1 MSILAGDSVR
11 ALADSIREHL
21 ADGRRGEILR
31 SGVQVAIL
39 GPPNAGKSSLLNVLA
54 RRPAAIVS
62 SIAGTTRDVV
72 QVPLNIAGYP
82 VIVSDTAG
90 LRETEDF
97 IEKEG
102 VLRAQQCA
110 SDADICVVMMD
121 IQNAVLLHTH
131 EYQGYIQ
138 SGAIVVL
145 NKRDQLEE
153 AAVADVLS
161 TFEASQRDQM
171 LVISCALGDGIDV
184 FVDKLAATV
193 KQTYAALAS
202 ALVVDAFLLRGVAES
217 LTGALLWLCSTAR
230 RRTFALA
237 NHADAKR
244 GDAMRTLT
252 FLPLANTLRGHSGA
266 VLTIAFAPELG
277 KEGLL
282 FTGSADRSIKVW
294 DPWGGA
300 ETPLPTRSS
309 YSCVQTL
316 TEHSGSVVCVQVMT
330 QQKHGLVSCS
340 LDHTVK
346 TWYPAEGRALLLYP
360 WFLPA
365 QSIAQP
371 GTNWPSTLCVRS
383 GASDTLFVGDS
394 GGCISVYTSS
404 ATSMDS
410 DAVLDLQHDEPLGG
424 QSDNRF
430 QFRLKRKYSHFHS
443 LGISRLQLVADN
455 CFVVSLG
462 FDEKAQV
469 IDAIS
474 GVLSSTISNASGA
487 RFTSCSW
494 DSPSQLLL
502 LGDSTGFVQVW
513 DIFEDKLVGKKK
525 MVASP
530 PLAIAGIYVLTGA
543 AAGDFLLTGLA
554 NGMKQWLINRDV
566 GYRNC
571 SGHSDAIVAVAVIND
586 DSTGSC
592 EDADD
597 PCGQE
602 EGDER
607 LVEAVGLTKT
617 CQFFSAS
624 LDGSIRCWDSFD
636 MKVSFG
642 YEERQSEITCMIASK
657 KFRKL
662 FTGHDGGFVKVWG
675 IHTGEFVEAPSNQKS
690 SVTCLAWQEILLAGN
705 VSGCVSMWEVNYEG
719 LCRSTPFQLT
729 LVNDKSDEVT
739 CLAFSKG
746 DFLAPD
752 GQEFFVAG
760 YFTGQIAIWSFAKR
774 AVVRVFKAHD
784 DAVCS
789 LALHGCFLFS
799 GSDDTLLRMWN
810 VFHLTETYELGV
822 LRPPSSASSSGS
834 GSPIVCLD
842 VMPLRGL
849 VCSAASDGTL
859 LVWDYKAFEDHNAFD
874 AYGKIVFRAKYVP
887 SPLEA
892 WWCVVDK
899 GR

>member
-1 MSILAGDSVR
+1 MSILVGDSVR

-62 SIAGTTRDVV
+62 SIAGTTRDIV

-90 LRETEDF
+90 LRETEDS

-131 EYQGYIQ
+131 EYQRYIQ

-153 AAVADVLS
+153 AAVTDVLS

-171 LVISCALGDGIDV
+171 LIISCALGDGIDV

-193 KQTYAALAS
+193 KQTYAAPAS
-202 ALVVDAFLLRGVAES
+202 AYVFLLSLTIVVDDFLLRG
-217 LTGALLWLCSTAR
+217 
-230 RRTFALA
+230 
-237 NHADAKR
+237 
-244 GDAMRTLT
+244 
-252 FLPLANTLRGHSGA
+252 ANTLRGHSGA

-316 TEHSGSVVCVQVMT
+316 IEHSGSVVCVQVMT

-410 DAVLDLQHDEPLGG
+410 DTMLDLQHDEPLGG
-424 QSDNRF
+424 QSDSRF

-443 LGISRLQLVADN
+443 LGISSLQLVADN

-474 GVLSSTISNASGA
+474 GVLSLTISNASGA

-525 MVASP
+525 MVVSP
-530 PLAIAGIYVLTGA
+530 PLAIAGIYVLIGA

-571 SGHSDAIVAVAVIND
+571 SGHSDAIVAVAVING

-592 EDADD
+592 NDADD
-597 PCGQE
+597 PCEQK
-602 EGDER
+602 EGDGR
-607 LVEAVGLTKT
+607 LMEAVGLAKT

-636 MKVSFG
+636 MKVSFS
-642 YEERQSEITCMIASK
+642 YEERQSEITCMIVSK

-705 VSGCVSMWEVNYEG
+705 ANGCVSMWEVNYEG

-739 CLAFSKG
+739 CLAFSEG

-774 AVVRVFKAHD
+774 AVVRVFKAHG

-810 VFHLTETYELGV
+810 VFHLTETYELGI

-859 LVWDYKAFEDHNAFD
+859 LVWDYKAFEDCNAFD
-874 AYGKIVFRAKYVP
+874 AYGKIVFRAKYVSLP
-887 SPLEA
+887 VED
-892 WWCVVDK
+892 WWCVIDE